1 MKEKRKDLMKHKLF
15 LLFVFIITGCLSSF
29 ASCPGDTA
37 RFTTTAGV
45 CNNTT
50 ISFTNTSVG
59 VVTYFWDFG
68 DTTTMADTSI
78 LMSPAPY
85 TYPGLGIYTAT
96 LIIDNGLGCKDT
108 FEAVVNMAFVAP
120 IYTSSAPQCVSDTVY
135 FTDASVAGPGSTI
148 TDWRWDFGQTGD
160 ADTSLLQ
167 NPGYKYSAGNVAY
180 NVKLVVT
187 SSDGCKDSITQ
198 SVVLQSAVAVNA
210 GTDITSC
217 VNNATVTLAGSVT
230 NAGGGVWSG
239 TGGFSS
245 LTSLTAV
252 YTPTDS
258 AKAHGKDTLVLTSFS
273 SPYCPNKS
281 DTVFINFNPAPTA
294 NVGSDV
300 TVCKDVASIP
310 VTAALTGATGG
321 VWHTTSI
328 DGSFTDDSLVTTFYH
343 PGLNDTAAGTVT
355 LYLETTGNGICAA
368 VRDSLVVTFSPKPT
382 VLIKSEDS
390 VCSNSSV
397 VLDVEVSTGSGT
409 WSSTGSG
416 TFLPSG
422 TSLNGVYNPSAAD
435 ILAGSVMLI
444 FTSSNNGDC
453 QPVKD
458 SLTIAILQAPSAD
471 FTFVSACEDSPVQF
485 TDNSASGSGVTGWN
499 WVFGDLSI
507 PNFTPSPSHTYS
519 SCGNKIV
526 ALTVTAGNGCVDIE
540 TKTVQVYCLPTANYT
555 ATGVCLNNGTE
566 FTNTSAVSGA
576 TIAST
581 SWDFGDMATSTDANP
596 SHSYASSGS
605 YPVTLVAVSS
615 QGCSDIFTQT
625 LSIYTNPTVVFEIQD
640 TTLDIGQATNLLD
653 HSVGSVAWNWYVG
666 GDNTTGISNSMNT
679 TYSSLWSGVYSTCL
693 EITDANGC
701 TDTACQR
708 IIVSTVPNA
717 PSGFSPNGDGQN
729 DVFYIYGGPFKKVE
743 LNVYNS
749 WGEVIFTSTDLSVG
763 WDGKYKGEN
772 QPVGVYV
779 YTVVGVT
786 EDDKEYK
793 LSGDITLLR

>member
-1 MKEKRKDLMKHKLF
+1 MKEKRKDLMKHKLL
-15 LLFVFIITGCLSSF
+15 LLFVFIIAGCLSSF

-37 RFTTTAGV
+37 RFTTTAGA

-59 VVTYFWDFG
+59 GATTYFWDFG
-68 DTTTMADTSI
+68 DTTTMADTATV
-78 LMSPAPY
+78 MSPGAY

-96 LIIDNGLGCKDT
+96 LIIDRGMPCADT
-108 FEAVVNMAFVAP
+108 FKAVVNMAFVAP
-120 IYTSSAPQCVSDTVY
+120 IYTSSAPQCVTDSVS
-135 FTDASVAGPGSTI
+135 FTDASVAGPGSTV
-148 TDWRWDFGQTGD
+148 TQWYWDFGQTGNS
-160 ADTSLLQ
+160 DTSIVQ
-167 NPGYKYSAGNVAY
+167 HPKHKYSAGNVAY
-180 NVKLVVT
+180 NVKLIVT

-198 SVVLQSAVAVNA
+198 SIILQSAVIVNA

-217 VNNATVTLAGSVT
+217 VNNPTVTLAGSVT
-230 NAGGGVWSG
+230 NAGGGVWTG

-245 LTSLTAV
+245 LTSLTAT

-294 NVGSDV
+294 NVGADI

-310 VTAALTGATGG
+310 VTAALTGAAGG

-328 DGSFTDDSLVTTFYH
+328 DGSFTDDSVVTTFYH
-343 PGLNDTAAGTVT
+343 PGLNDTATGTVT

-368 VRDSLVVTFSPKPT
+368 VRDSLVVTFSPTPT
-382 VLIKSEDS
+382 VLIKSGDS

-416 TFLPSG
+416 LFLPTN
-422 TSLNGVYNPSAAD
+422 TSLNGVYTPSAAD
-435 ILAGSVMLI
+435 ILAGTITLI

-453 QPVKD
+453 QPVID
-458 SLTIAILQAPSAD
+458 SLPITILPAPAAD
-471 FTFVSACEDSPVQF
+471 YTVVSACEGSPVQY
-485 TDNSASGSGVTGWN
+485 TDNSTSASGVTGWN

-555 ATGVCLNNGTE
+555 AIGVCLNNGTE

-581 SWDFGDMATSTDANP
+581 NWNFGDMATSTDANP

-605 YPVTLVAVSS
+605 YTVSLVVVSS
-615 QGCSDIFTQT
+615 QGCSDTFTQT
-625 LSIYTNPTVVFEIQD
+625 LSIYTNPTVDFEIQD
-640 TTLDIGQATNLLD
+640 TTLDIGQPVNLID
-653 HSVGSVAWNWYVG
+653 HSVGATGWHWQVG
-666 GDNTTGISNSMNT
+666 NSNPSFNSNMV
-679 TYSSLWSGVYSTCL
+679 YSSNWGGVYSACL

-701 TDTACQR
+701 KDTACKD
-708 IIVSTVPNA
+708 IIVSTVPHA

-729 DVFYIYGGPFKKVE
+729 DVFYIYGGPFKKVQM
-743 LNVYNS
+743 NVFNN

-763 WDGKYKGEN
+763 WDGKYKGED

-793 LSGDITLLR
+793 ISGDITLLR